1 MGSMPHM
8 GGMQQPNGMTGGMG
22 VSHQQQMAGMGMPH
36 QQQMAGMGMPHQQQM
51 GGMMPQ
57 MGGMMPQTGGV
68 MNGGQGMMMGGM
80 MPPQMGGMPLD
91 IMPDTTYT
99 PSEKKKPEPQHH
111 AAFDQFKMF

>member
-1 MGSMPHM
+1 MPQM
-8 GGMQQPNGMTGGMG
+8 GGM
-22 VSHQQQMAGMGMPH
+22 MP
-36 QQQMAGMGMPHQQQM
+36 QT

-68 MNGGQGMMMGGM
+68 MNGGQGMM
-80 MPPQMGGMPLD
+80 PPQMGGMPLD
-91 IMPDTTYT
+91 IMPDTTYP

>member
-1 MGSMPHM
+1 MCIRDR
-8 GGMQQPNGMTGGMG
+8 
-22 VSHQQQMAGMGMPH
+22 
-36 QQQMAGMGMPHQQQM
+36 
-51 GGMMPQ
+51 
-57 MGGMMPQTGGV
+57 
-68 MNGGQGMMMGGM
+68 GMMMGGM

>member
-22 VSHQQQMAGMGMPH
+22 VSHQQQMAGMMPQTGGMMP
-36 QQQMAGMGMPHQQQM
+36 QTGGMMPQT

-68 MNGGQGMMMGGM
+68 MNGGQGM